1 MHKYGPQKKATINGR
16 FSQFFLGSESQ
27 LAILALRNPVTL
39 DRLRPT
45 QTDLQPLGH
54 RRCTW

>member
-16 FSQFFLGSESQ
+16 FSQFFLGSEPQ
-27 LAILALRNPVTL
+27 LAILALENLVAL
-39 DRLRPT
+39 NRPRPIR
-45 QTDLQPLGH
+45 TDLQPLGH